1 MSLWML
7 IKIVAGFVV
16 LGVVVF
22 TAMLVKHVR
31 QEPLGGVF
39 SEWVPV
45 NIDAKPLVALPE
57 ADSDLPEIDPGAK
70 VFEKAREM
78 IAIGDLQGAR
88 DKLQT
93 VVSIYPRSKAAGE
106 ARRIV
111 GEMNLD
117 EILSAGRMHNKQVYS
132 VKRGDSYLG
141 IAGKFGT
148 SLDMIMHLNG
158 LMDLKSLQPGDEL
171 IVMPLNFRVL
181 VEPHKKMLSLWDE
194 GRFVRE
200 YPLSAVVGAPPGDMK
215 TKIDGKSGVLGDRR
229 ILPSVP
235 DYRGATKLLSIEKVS
250 VVITAMPAGGMD
262 HPDDLAQGLYLA
274 PADAEELALLLR
286 PGNEVEFRSSTR

>member
-7 IKIVAGFVV
+7 IKIVAGLVV
-16 LGVVVF
+16 LGVVIF

-31 QEPLGGVF
+31 QEPLGGAF

-45 NIDAKPLVALPE
+45 NVDAKPLVALPE

-117 EILSAGRMHNKQVYS
+117 ELLSAGRMTNKQVYT

-158 LMDLKSLQPGDEL
+158 LMDLKSLQPNDEL

-181 VEPHKKMLSLWDE
+181 VEPHKKVLSLWND

-200 YPLSAVVGAPPGDMK
+200 YLLSAVVGAPTRDLK
-215 TKIDGKSGVLGDRR
+215 TKIEGKSGVVGDRR
-229 ILPSVP
+229 VPPASPS
-235 DYRGATKLLSIEKVS
+235 YRGATKLLSIEKVS
-250 VVITAMPAGGMD
+250 AVITAMPESGAES
-262 HPDDLAQGLYLA
+262 PDELPQGLYLA
-274 PADAEELALLLR
+274 PADAEELSLLLR
-286 PGNEVEFRSSTR
+286 PGNEVEFRTSTR

>member
-1 MSLWML
+1 ML
-7 IKIVAGFVV
+7 IKIVAGLVV

-22 TAMLVKHVR
+22 TGMLVKHVR

-78 IAIGDLQGAR
+78 IAVGDLQGAR
-88 DKLQT
+88 DKLRT
-93 VVSIYPRSKAAGE
+93 VVSIYPRSKAAPE

-117 EILSAGRMHNKQVYS
+117 ELLSAGRMENKEIYK

-141 IAGKFGT
+141 IAGKHQT

-158 LMDLKSLQPGDEL
+158 LMDLSSLQPGDEL
-171 IVMPLNFRVL
+171 TVMPLNFRVL
-181 VEPHKKMLSLWDE
+181 VEPHKKVLSLWDD

-200 YPLSAVVGAPPGDMK
+200 YSLLSAIGAPCGDMK
-215 TKIDGKSGVLGDRR
+215 TKIEGKSGIVGDRR
-229 ILPSVP
+229 IPP
-235 DYRGATKLLSIEKVS
+235 AAAGYRGSTKIMTLEKMALA
-250 VVITAMPAGGMD
+250 ITSMPKFEGESEE
-262 HPDDLAQGLYLA
+262 DLAQGLYLA

>member
-1 MSLWML
+1 ML
-7 IKIVAGFVV
+7 IKIVAGLVV

-93 VVSIYPRSKAAGE
+93 VVSIYPRSKAASE

-117 EILSAGRMHNKQVYS
+117 ELLSAGRMVNKEVYS

-141 IAGKFGT
+141 IAGKFDT

-158 LMDLKSLQPGDEL
+158 LMDLKSLQPNDEL

-181 VEPHKKMLSLWDE
+181 VEPHKKVLSLWFD

-200 YPLSAVVGAPPGDMK
+200 YQLLAVVGAPSRDLK
-215 TKIDGKSGVLGDRR
+215 TKIDGKSGVVGDRR
-229 ILPSVP
+229 VPPSAP
-235 DYRGATKLLSIEKVS
+235 NYRGATKLLSIDKVS
-250 VVITAMPAGGMD
+250 AVITAMPESGEES
-262 HPDDLAQGLYLA
+262 PDDLAQGLYLA
-274 PADAEELALLLR
+274 PADAEELSLLLR